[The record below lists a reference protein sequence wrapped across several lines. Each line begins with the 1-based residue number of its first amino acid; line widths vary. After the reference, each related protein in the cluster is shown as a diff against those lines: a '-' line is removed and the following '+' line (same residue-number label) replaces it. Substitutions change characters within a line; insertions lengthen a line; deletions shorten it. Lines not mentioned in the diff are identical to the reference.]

1 MALTAKDYMARFGRT
16 PEQQKYFDSS
26 GNVNSQ
32 YSSVASQQ
40 NPTPIYS
47 YTPKTNKKG
56 GGFVYGNTVN
66 VYKKDK
72 PVAAAPAAE
81 TKPEPTVEQAAPPE
95 VNNVYQD
102 QIDDLNKQL
111 GDRPDFTTQL
121 AQIQR
126 DYQSQIAAQAAQQQ
140 KYLSDLQIQ
149 QDTRLNQ
156 MAGEQKAA
164 AEKLA
169 IGQRTFQQN
178 EARASQIGALQIG
191 GAAETPRAGGTQG
204 FKRRKL
210 QINPATANALS
221 GILGGAAG
229 ATTTNTLNV

>member
-1 MALTAKDYMARFGRT
+1 MALTARDYMSRIGRT
-16 PEQQKYFDSS
+16 PEQQKYFDAS
-26 GNVNSQ
+26 GNVNSK

-40 NPTPIYS
+40 NPKPIYS
-47 YTPKTNKKG
+47 FTPKTAKKG
-56 GGFVYGNTVN
+56 GGFTYGNTVN

-72 PVAAAPAAE
+72 PVAAAPAKE
-81 TKPEPTVEQAAPPE
+81 TKTEPTVEQAAPPE
-95 VNNVYQD
+95 VNNVYQN

-111 GDRPDFTTQL
+111 GDRPDFTVEL
-121 AQIQR
+121 ARIQQ

-149 QDTRLNQ
+149 QDTRMNQ
-156 MAGEQKAA
+156 MAAEQKAA
-164 AEKLA
+164 AERLA
-169 IGQRTFQQN
+169 TGQRTYQQN

-221 GILGGAAG
+221 GILGGSAA
-229 ATTTNTLNV
+229 ATKTNTLNV